1 VNGERRTVFGKKV
14 KRLRRLGRTP
24 GVIAG
29 PVVPEPI
36 PVAVDEREF
45 ERAFHHVGTARLV
58 DLVVDGTT
66 YPVFIR
72 EVALHP
78 VTREILNVEFYAP
91 DLARPVTVTV
101 PVVTVGEL
109 APDVVGVVTIQTPEL
124 EIRALP
130 DAVPEHIEVDL
141 SLLSTERTVI
151 HAGEIP
157 LPVGVELET
166 DPDVVV
172 VVVDPRP
179 RRRDRRPAALGGG
192 GCRSG
197 ERAEVA
203 RERMNARARLRFAF
217 VSGPRSGPPVPR
229 SRSGARAAERRAT
242 SAPEAN
248 DAGAQPS

>member
-1 VNGERRTVFGKKV
+1 MTEHPVVNGERRTVFGKKV

-45 ERAFHHVGTARLV
+45 ERAFHHVGTARVV

-66 YPVFIR
+66 YPVYIR
-72 EVALHP
+72 KVALHP

-157 LPVGVELET
+157 LPVGVKLET

-172 VVVDPRP
+172 VVVEEAEEAEAAEEATRVLAEEIGDRP
-179 RRRDRRPAALGGG
+179 RSAEEGAVPVK
-192 GCRSG
+192 
-197 ERAEVA
+197 ERKL
-203 RERMNARARLRFAF
+203 RE
-217 VSGPRSGPPVPR
+217 S
-229 SRSGARAAERRAT
+229 E
-242 SAPEAN
+242 
-248 DAGAQPS
+248 

>member
-1 VNGERRTVFGKKV
+1 MTEHPVVNGERRTVFGKKV

-45 ERAFHHVGTARLV
+45 ERAFHHVGTARVV

-66 YPVFIR
+66 YPVYIR
-72 EVALHP
+72 KVALHP

-141 SLLSTERTVI
+141 SLLSTERTVM

-157 LPVGVELET
+157 LPVGVKLET

-172 VVVDPRP
+172 VVVEEAEEAEAAEEATRVLAEEIGDRP
-179 RRRDRRPAALGGG
+179 RSAEEGAVPVK
-192 GCRSG
+192 
-197 ERAEVA
+197 ERKL
-203 RERMNARARLRFAF
+203 RE
-217 VSGPRSGPPVPR
+217 S
-229 SRSGARAAERRAT
+229 E
-242 SAPEAN
+242 
-248 DAGAQPS
+248 

>member
-1 VNGERRTVFGKKV
+1 MTEHPVVNGERRTVFGKKV

-172 VVVDPRP
+172 VVVEEAEEAEAAEEATRVLAEEIGDRPRP
-179 RRRDRRPAALGGG
+179 AEEGAAPVK
-192 GCRSG
+192 
-197 ERAEVA
+197 ERKL
-203 RERMNARARLRFAF
+203 RE
-217 VSGPRSGPPVPR
+217 S
-229 SRSGARAAERRAT
+229 E
-242 SAPEAN
+242 
-248 DAGAQPS
+248 

>member
-1 VNGERRTVFGKKV
+1 MIKPPVVNGERRTVFGKKV
-14 KRLRRLGRTP
+14 KRLRRFGRTP

-66 YPVFIR
+66 YPVYIR
-72 EVALHP
+72 KVALHP

-141 SLLSTERTVI
+141 SLLSTERTVM

-157 LPVGVELET
+157 LPVGVKLET

-172 VVVDPRP
+172 VVVEEAEEAEAAEEATRVLAEEIGDRP
-179 RRRDRRPAALGGG
+179 RSAEEGAAPVK
-192 GCRSG
+192 
-197 ERAEVA
+197 ERKL
-203 RERMNARARLRFAF
+203 RE
-217 VSGPRSGPPVPR
+217 S
-229 SRSGARAAERRAT
+229 E
-242 SAPEAN
+242 
-248 DAGAQPS
+248 